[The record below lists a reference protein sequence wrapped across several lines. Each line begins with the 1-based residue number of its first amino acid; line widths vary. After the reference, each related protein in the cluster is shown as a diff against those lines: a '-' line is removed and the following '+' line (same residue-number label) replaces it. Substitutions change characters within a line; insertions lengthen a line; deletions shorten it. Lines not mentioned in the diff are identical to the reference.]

1 MRRTSVLAGMLGLL
15 FSLTLALPPVCAE
28 PVVYSS
34 GNRRDPFVALPKDDG
49 GSASVSPAGLKL
61 EGIIYDPG
69 SKSLAIL
76 NGKTYSIGETV
87 GEAKIVSILKDQ
99 VVISVAGEEKKLL
112 IRND

>member
-1 MRRTSVLAGMLGLL
+1 MRRNSVLAGLIGIL
-15 FSLTLALPPVCAE
+15 FSLTLALPLVSAG

-34 GNRRDPFVALPKDDG
+34 GNRRDPFVALPEGDS

-76 NGKTYSIGETV
+76 NGKTYSVGETV

-99 VVISVAGEEKKLL
+99 VVISVEGEEKKLF
-112 IRND
+112 IRNE